1 MSFFRDLVSMVS
13 SYIQFEDAD
22 TKESLINNGAIN
34 IDGDHEISYKEAAAY
49 NTSPATITIT
59 GESFKEFRYFTGIT
73 LCNIIGANL
82 KIIYIPIS
90 FTGSSQVSP
99 LASCPLLETLGI
111 FGTINLHN
119 ASPFGSSWVLKNVII
134 FGQPSDIIKS
144 SVGNL
149 GWFGATSHGQ
159 GKFYDKNNQE
169 INTITVEDNNFT
181 IAQGILMKCKSINT
195 IHGNSKLVTVN
206 NRAFENSVLSSID
219 GLDNLTSIGMNAFS
233 GTLLTTFI
241 ADNVTN
247 TILGSFGN
255 CANLETV
262 SLSKV
267 TVISPSTVSDHG
279 AFSGCTNLVNVNI
292 PNLTTIGIKS
302 FQNCSNLVTL
312 SSTSITTVAE
322 RAFYNCVKLQSLNT
336 SNITTIGNLAFT
348 NCSEFDSKNFNN
360 VTSIGIGAFMNSG
373 LTDIEF
379 KNANFTTTPSD
390 TNTSQNKGAFRDC
403 SELTKIDAPNLIN
416 IGKHTFYNCTE
427 LINVNIDWNDVTN
440 IKDSAFENCSKLPLN
455 NWIIPD
461 SLIELGASA
470 FKSSN
475 ITGSVTIPS
484 TSSLTILGAECFR
497 NTKITS
503 FDLQNPNITVLNGR
517 MFDECQEL
525 TSINIP
531 YIVTANEYS
540 LGSSN
545 VNKRPKYNI
554 TINAPSLTKLAA
566 SACNYGKATLYADN
580 LEEVGDGC
588 FYISDIMLYIKIDK
602 LKKIGVTAHM
612 SIRTEVVTYNN
623 NSVDFSSLIEISA
636 QSIKDYP
643 MSYAIFSNETFPEN
657 QTIVK
662 YKSASG
668 NYSSPFMRPQG
679 AAFTTIYVPDSLLSL
694 YLADTDWTRMCT
706 NTGVQIKSISELN
719 V

>member
-1 MSFFRDLVSMVS
+1 MVS
-13 SYIQFEDAD
+13 SYIQFEDVD
-22 TKESLINNGAIN
+22 TKESLINNDAIN

-49 NTSPATITIT
+49 NTSPATITIA
-59 GESFKEFRYFTGIT
+59 GESFKEFQYFTGIGVGK
-73 LCNIIGANL
+73 IIGQNL
-82 KIIYIPIS
+82 KIIYIPIT
-90 FTGSSQVSP
+90 FTGNSQISP
-99 LASCPLLETLGI
+99 FVSCPLLETLGI
-111 FGTINLHN
+111 FGTIDLHN
-119 ASPFGSSWVLKNVII
+119 ASPFGNSWVLKNVIV
-134 FGQPSDIIKS
+134 FGQPSDIVKS
-144 SVGNL
+144 YVGNL
-149 GWFGATSHGQ
+149 GWFGATSHNQ
-159 GKFYDKNNQE
+159 GKFYNKNNQE
-169 INTITVEDNNFT
+169 INAITIEDNNFA

-195 IHGNSKLVTVN
+195 IHGNSKLVTIN
-206 NRAFENSVLSSID
+206 NRAFENSVLSFID

-247 TILGSFGN
+247 IISGSFGN
-255 CANLETV
+255 CTNLETV

-267 TVISPSTVSDHG
+267 TVLSPSTVSDHG

-292 PNLTTIGIKS
+292 PNLTTIGSKS

-312 SSTSITTVAE
+312 SSTSITSVAE
-322 RAFYNCVKLQSLNT
+322 RAFYNCVKLETLNT
-336 SNITTIGNLAFT
+336 SNITTIGDLAFT
-348 NCSEFDSKNFNN
+348 HCSEFDSKNFNN
-360 VTSIGIGAFMNSG
+360 VTSIGIGSFMDSG
-373 LTDIEF
+373 ITEVEF

-390 TNTSQNKGAFRDC
+390 TDTSQNKGVFRDC

-427 LINVNIDWNDVTN
+427 LVNANIGWNSVTN
-440 IKDSAFENCSKLPLN
+440 IKDGAFENCSKLSLN
-455 NWIIPD
+455 DWTVPD
-461 SLIELGASA
+461 SLTELGGSA
-470 FKSSN
+470 FASSN

-484 TSSLTILGAECFR
+484 TSNLTTLGNGCFR

-531 YIVTANEYS
+531 YIVTAYEYS

-545 VNKRPKYNI
+545 VAKKHKYNV
-554 TINAPSLTKLAA
+554 TINAPSLTKLIA
-566 SACNYGKATLYADN
+566 SACSYGKGTLYADN

-588 FYISDIMLYIKIDK
+588 FYTSNIMLYIKINK
-602 LKKIGVTAHM
+602 LKKIGITAHM
-612 SIRTEVVTYNN
+612 SIRSEVVTYND

-668 NYSSPFMRPQG
+668 NYLSPFIRPQG

-694 YLADTDWTRMCT
+694 YLADADWTRMCT
-706 NTGVQIKSISELN
+706 NTGIQIKGISELSS
-719 V
+719 